1 MPRALNEIVLPQFLI
16 LAMIAQVAMC
26 ELCSHHSFDKQYA
39 LYMLIVSAA
48 ALGVGIISIILSIVK
63 KSFSFLH
70 MLLVFGIAGQLAAS
84 MLAYLKHV
92 ESTGTGI
99 ADVVKQLEYEKTMSI
114 TVRLTSWGVAVGVLW
129 LVYSGRAMQLYRK

>member
-16 LAMIAQVAMC
+16 LAMIAQVAMF

-92 ESTGTGI
+92 ESTGI
-99 ADVVKQLEYEKTMSI
+99 ADVAAQLEYIKTMSI